1 MKNKIET
8 LKKIRH
14 PKLSEGE
21 TDWLKQHNAFYR
33 NGRYNV
39 VVCTPS
45 DHDKKIVE
53 QIGRK
58 TDIKVV
64 YLVEAKN

>member
-1 MKNKIET
+1 MKNIEK

-14 PKLSEGE
+14 PKLLEGE
-21 TDWLKQHNAFYR
+21 TAWLKQHGAFFC

-39 VVCTPS
+39 VVCNPS
-45 DHDKKIVE
+45 DHDKKIVA